1 MSRPDRLSSRWSGRS
16 NVAARY
22 AAAGGYSV
30 VELVVVACAMAT
42 IGSMAIPQVRASL
55 DDFRTAGAARY
66 ISARLQRA
74 RMEAVTR
81 SADVALKVTETS
93 SGYSYAV
100 YVDGNRNGVRA
111 AEIQSGTDRPLVPP
125 ERLLDHFPG
134 VDFGALPGLPPVDPG
149 GTPPGSDPIRLG
161 SSSLATF
168 AAAGTSSSGSL
179 YIRGRR
185 STQYVVR
192 IYGQTGKTRVL
203 KFDLRTLQWKPL

>member
-1 MSRPDRLSSRWSGRS
+1 MNGPDRQGQSGRS
-16 NVAARY
+16 HVAARF
-22 AAAGGYSV
+22 AAPGGYSILEFV
-30 VELVVVACAMAT
+30 FVAGTIAT
-42 IGSMAIPQVRASL
+42 VGTIAVPQVRASL

-74 RMEAVTR
+74 RMDAVIR
-81 SADVALKVTETS
+81 SADVGLQVTQTA

-100 YVDGNRNGVRA
+100 YVDGNRNGVRSA
-111 AEIQSGTDRPLVPP
+111 DILKGTDRQLMAP
-125 ERLLDHFPG
+125 ERLFDQFPG
-134 VDFGALPGLPPVDPG
+134 VEFGALPGLPSVDPG

-161 SSSLATF
+161 SGSFATF
-168 AAAGTSSSGSL
+168 SAAGTSSSGSL

-203 KFDLRTLQWKPL
+203 KFDLRTWLWKPL